1 MEPFLDQ
8 NISYFGQKCEPK
20 LKFLTCFKKLR
31 KWRLRV
37 LESQNYNISTI
48 KYKPCYDFLG
58 LEFFEIFSGLP
69 STFRVIFESFWY
81 KTRQKIK
88 YIILLC
94 NIAYLFNFYQYFI
107 LLVKKRVSGLPNLKN
122 GAWNFFKNHSKLKH
136 ICPLVM

>member
-8 NISYFGQKCEPK
+8 NISYFGQNCEPK

-37 LESQNYNISTI
+37 LKSQNYYISTI

-69 STFRVIFESFWY
+69 STFRVIFESF
-81 KTRQKIK
+81 
-88 YIILLC
+88 
-94 NIAYLFNFYQYFI
+94 
-107 LLVKKRVSGLPNLKN
+107 
-122 GAWNFFKNHSKLKH
+122 
-136 ICPLVM
+136 